1 VSQQNSFEKY
11 PQHTDFVYAFMFVK
25 TDIFGRD
32 QGFDGIRG
40 NMIEI
45 DIGTVFDIIFT
56 DQQVVFAI
64 QFRSFVITDIP
75 QFGIIR

>member
-1 VSQQNSFEKY
+1 
-11 PQHTDFVYAFMFVK
+11 
-25 TDIFGRD
+25 
-32 QGFDGIRG
+32 
-40 NMIEI
+40 MIEI